1 MLLWW
6 RYSRN
11 RIRQLYAEF
20 KRRKRLIPG
29 IQNRH
34 NFIIQVIFW
43 VVSGFQKMRPLG
55 SMVEKVRNR
64 KNLASRT
71 VTTSSNVQKVCRS
84 CSWNSWNSIWQ
95 VNKVSYNSHHLT
107 KVATLLDFSL
117 GFQSRRAVIVGSS
130 IRLYYLVAEEIKSWL
145 LKLILISTASE

>member
-11 RIRQLYAEF
+11 RIRQLYIEF

-43 VVSGFQKMRPLG
+43 VVSGYQRIPLEKSSG
-55 SMVEKVRNR
+55 WRISSMVEKVRNR
-64 KNLASRT
+64 KDLANRS
-71 VTTSSNVQKVCRS
+71 VSMSSNVQKACRS
-84 CSWNSWNSIWQ
+84 CSWNLWNSIWP
-95 VNKVSYNSHHLT
+95 VKKVFYNSHQST
-107 KVATLLDFSL
+107 QMATLLDISL

-130 IRLYYLVAEEIKSWL
+130 HWEPQLDCVIWL
-145 LKLILISTASE
+145 LVDTN